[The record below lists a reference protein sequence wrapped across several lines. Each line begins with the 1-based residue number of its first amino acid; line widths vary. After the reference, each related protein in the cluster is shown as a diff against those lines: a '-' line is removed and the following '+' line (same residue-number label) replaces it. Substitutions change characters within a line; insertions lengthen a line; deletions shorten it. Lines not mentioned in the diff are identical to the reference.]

1 MTLGFTILIITYDNY
16 IILKVTL
23 LAEDQQ
29 NLNLY
34 RDFIRPHICWRGCE
48 STNLGMQMLGQFC
61 LASTFQVPV
70 KVPACVSWAFIA
82 TSCTEVRH
90 IYIYT
95 YLCMLYATFLLAA
108 GATPLMLMEFFCLFF
123 LGCSARLSF
132 PPHLLEELQRN
143 PGRNVLVVVFRRI
156 GQDVFTS
163 KHSYNVTSQL
173 CMEYTLWTPTY
184 QVSWVAFFGWPC
196 RRNFSEM
203 LHFLCRAP
211 H

>member
-70 KVPACVSWAFIA
+70 KVPACVS
-82 TSCTEVRH
+82 
-90 IYIYT
+90 
-95 YLCMLYATFLLAA
+95 
-108 GATPLMLMEFFCLFF
+108 
-123 LGCSARLSF
+123 
-132 PPHLLEELQRN
+132 
-143 PGRNVLVVVFRRI
+143 
-156 GQDVFTS
+156 
-163 KHSYNVTSQL
+163 
-173 CMEYTLWTPTY
+173 
-184 QVSWVAFFGWPC
+184 
-196 RRNFSEM
+196 
-203 LHFLCRAP
+203 
-211 H
+211 

>member
-1 MTLGFTILIITYDNY
+1 
-16 IILKVTL
+16 
-23 LAEDQQ
+23 
-29 NLNLY
+29 
-34 RDFIRPHICWRGCE
+34 
-48 STNLGMQMLGQFC
+48 MLGQFLPC
-61 LASTFQVPV
+61 LNLPSARKSTSMCLMSIHSHKLHRGQ
-70 KVPACVSWAFIA
+70 AY
-82 TSCTEVRH
+82 
-90 IYIYT
+90 IYIYIHT

-143 PGRNVLVVVFRRI
+143 PGQNVLVVVFRRI

-184 QVSWVAFFGWPC
+184 QVSWVAFFG
-196 RRNFSEM
+196 
-203 LHFLCRAP
+203 
-211 H
+211 